1 MDEKEFDFQK
11 ELEKLTNQSKDIAN
25 ASLSTQEKLLDSL
38 SGMMDKHSDLI
49 REYVY
54 YVASDVI
61 DSYAKLEMQ
70 RKECIDK
77 YIEFYAIMFKDDK
90 NFDIS
95 KPMKSL
101 MEKQQEDIAKWKNEV
116 APLIEFKKV
125 DDKTSDEKAN
135 EVLESLMNV

>member
-25 ASLSTQEKLLDSL
+25 ASLSTQQKLLDSL

-61 DSYAKLEMQ
+61 DSYA
-70 RKECIDK
+70 
-77 YIEFYAIMFKDDK
+77 
-90 NFDIS
+90 IS

-135 EVLESLMNV
+135 EVLESLMNVWMVDVLCKANMI